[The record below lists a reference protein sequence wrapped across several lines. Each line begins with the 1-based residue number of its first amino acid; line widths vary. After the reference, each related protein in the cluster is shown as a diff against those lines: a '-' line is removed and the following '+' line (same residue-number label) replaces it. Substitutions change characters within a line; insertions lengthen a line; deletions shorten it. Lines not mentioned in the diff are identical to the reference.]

1 MNKILARKSGWLI
14 AVKVLRETPKA
25 YIVEAY
31 DENKEIRVSKNSTS
45 EGLFNDTLEAIDWI
59 RY

>member
-1 MNKILARKSGWLI
+1 
-14 AVKVLRETPKA
+14 VLRETPKA